1 MEGSSILFELY
12 KCTKRL
18 TIQTGNCTIFN
29 EWELPTGATAE
40 MFQGEPTI
48 SSPQELSG
56 QLNRIYARFVWSK
69 EIPGH
74 LNPGAPER
82 GAERLYQFAAK

>member
-1 MEGSSILFELY
+1 MLATSNGRFVNPFRAVRVYEKIDNPDRKLY
-12 KCTKRL
+12 
-18 TIQTGNCTIFN
+18 NFN

-56 QLNRIYARFVWSK
+56 QLNRVYARFVWSK
-69 EIPGH
+69 EVPGR
-74 LNPGAPER
+74 LNPGAPEK
-82 GAERLYQFAAK
+82 GAGKP